1 MGSCGGLR
9 ECTGMFG
16 RKRHGWKGRPQQSV
30 PVRARVQDWDVIHGT
45 PGHCF
50 DPSKGP
56 LDENGA
62 WEGGTGVSTSC
73 L

>member
-1 MGSCGGLR
+1 MVG
-9 ECTGMFG
+9 
-16 RKRHGWKGRPQQSV
+16 KGRPQQSV
-30 PVRARVQDWDVIHGT
+30 PVRSTVQDWDYTGKH

-62 WEGGTGVSTSC
+62 WEGGTEFQPLACETDSSSGTGPA
-73 L
+73 